1 MVEPANSR
9 QQTNTEILMD
19 CQTELKLLIKQALYD
34 VRVMATFESR
44 KRKIIEEA
52 VEQIDDMDLRQ
63 TAERTLSDFADREYK
78 AMISMLGLGNLP
90 LVLAFAGR
98 DLIKAIDR
106 NEAQKE
112 INKKIVSLGVGK
124 INKAFSQLG
133 NSQAKVSYGQSL
145 YGHSELRARYNEQ
158 QDMLNKLKARTKL
171 VICDT
176 HSDCSD
182 RCFHWQG
189 RVYSLDGTSGTTS
202 DGRKYIPLEVAT
214 NAEFKGHRNGLLGY
228 NCRHK
233 LVAYE
238 KGLKPVKVS
247 KAEQERESKISNY
260 QRLLEREIRQT
271 KDLALS
277 FKGENADK
285 YNYYRERVMTLT
297 AEYKEFCQK
306 NNRVEYRSRLQI

>member
-19 CQTELKLLIKQALYD
+19 CQTELKMLIKQAMYD

-52 VEQIDDMDLRQ
+52 VEQLDDDDLRQ

-78 AMISMLGLGNLP
+78 TMVSLLGLGNLP

-106 NEAQKE
+106 NEAQGE
-112 INKKIVSLGVGK
+112 INRKIKGLGK
-124 INKAFSQLG
+124 SEINKAFSQLG
-133 NSQAKVSYGQSL
+133 NSQAKVSYSQSL
-145 YGHSELRARYNEQ
+145 YGHAELRARYNEQ
-158 QDMLNKLKARTKL
+158 QDMIGKLKAKTNL
-171 VICDT
+171 VVCDT

-214 NAEFKGHRNGLLGY
+214 NAIFKGHRNGLLGY

-238 KGLKPVKVS
+238 KGLKPIKVS
-247 KAEQERESKISNY
+247 KEEQQRESKISNY
-260 QRLLEREIRQT
+260 QRLLEREIRSM
-271 KDLALS
+271 KDLAVA
-277 FKGENADK
+277 FKGENTDK
-285 YNYYRERVMTLT
+285 YLYYKERVTQLT
-297 AEYKEFCQK
+297 AEYKDFCQRH
-306 NNRVEYRSRLQI
+306 NRVEYRSRLQI

>member
-19 CQTELKLLIKQALYD
+19 CQTELKILIKQAMYD

-52 VEQIDDMDLRQ
+52 VEQLDDDDLRQ
-63 TAERTLSDFADREYK
+63 TAERTLRDFADREYK
-78 AMISMLGLGNLP
+78 TMVSLLGLGNLP

-106 NEAQKE
+106 NEAQGE
-112 INKKIVSLGVGK
+112 INRKIKGLGRSE

-133 NSQAKVSYGQSL
+133 NSQAKVSYSQSL
-145 YGHSELRARYNEQ
+145 YGHAELRARYNEQ
-158 QDMLNKLKARTKL
+158 QDMIGKLKAKTNL
-171 VICDT
+171 VVCDT

-214 NAEFKGHRNGLLGY
+214 NAIFKGHRNGLLGY

-247 KAEQERESKISNY
+247 KEEQQRESKISNY
-260 QRLLEREIRQT
+260 QRLLEREIRSM
-271 KDLALS
+271 KDLAVA
-277 FKGENADK
+277 FKGENTDK
-285 YNYYRERVMTLT
+285 YLYYKERVTQLT
-297 AEYKEFCQK
+297 AEYKDFCQRH
-306 NNRVEYRSRLQI
+306 NRVEYRSRLQI

>member
-9 QQTNTEILMD
+9 QQTDTEILMD
-19 CQTELKLLIKQALYD
+19 CQTELKMLIKQALYD

-44 KRKIIEEA
+44 KRKIIETA
-52 VEQIDDMDLRQ
+52 VEELQDEELKPK
-63 TAERTLSDFADREYK
+63 AERTLNDFADREYK
-78 AMISMLGLGNLP
+78 TMVSLLGLGNLP

-106 NEAQKE
+106 NEAQGE
-112 INKKIVSLGVGK
+112 INKKLKEVGVAK

-145 YGHSELRARYNEQ
+145 YGYSELKARYNEQ
-158 QDMLNKLKARTKL
+158 QDMVNKLKAKTNL

-202 DGRKYIPLEVAT
+202 DGRKYIPLEVAVKDT
-214 NAEFKGHRNGLLGY
+214 TYGVNNGLLGY

-233 LVAYE
+233 LVAYQ
-238 KGLKPVKVS
+238 KGLKPVKIS
-247 KAEQERESKISNY
+247 KEEQQRESKISNY
-260 QRLLEREIRQT
+260 QRLLEREIRSM
-271 KDLALS
+271 KDLAVA
-277 FKGENADK
+277 FRGENTDK
-285 YNYYRERVMTLT
+285 YLYYKERVTQLT
-297 AEYKEFCQK
+297 AEYKDFCQRH
-306 NNRVEYRSRLQI
+306 NRVEYRSRLQI